1 MGEKGNDLDQGLAA
15 VAASAVEPSLIERVT
30 TTTTQTIV
38 GAGQDVVS
46 SIKDKAIDHGADAV
60 IDEARSRLRRG
71 DGSEPQGSSTPP
83 ADGTT
88 TDDDGAAPTR

>member
-1 MGEKGNDLDQGLAA
+1 MGEKGNDLDQGLTA
-15 VAASAVEPSLIERVT
+15 VAASAVEPSVIERVT

-46 SIKDKAIDHGADAV
+46 SIKDKAIGHGADAV
-60 IDEARSRLRRG
+60 IDEARSRLKR
-71 DGSEPQGSSTPP
+71 DHGSDPDPAGTAS

-88 TDDDGAAPTR
+88 ADDDGAAPTR